1 MVSTIVAVVVYNRLS
16 NIKTWINCW
25 NQCHKEDAE
34 LIIVH
39 NYYNDESELKKF
51 KDYCDSKEIRY
62 VPCNK
67 KGFDIG
73 RMQDVFKERLDGFPN
88 NWENLIWCTDDCL
101 PMSKDFVQIFVSKL
115 NIPCTG
121 VACIEISPSV
131 TTHIR
136 TTGFA
141 IKKETSKKITFPAD
155 PVTTKEHCYAFEHR
169 GNKQVFYNQVK
180 TLGLQVVQV
189 APAASSPLYDTGYW
203 KRLDRQAEHEKVFG
217 GKAGDKVVFIC
228 PIYDAYPQIIS
239 SLICQ
244 THQNWEL
251 LLINDNPVTFAKD
264 FTAKIVF
271 AANDKRINYIKRERA
286 ANYGHPHRQWA
297 LKELH
302 RLCPDADYVVI
313 TNADNYYVPTFLEY
327 MLEGFRLNP
336 LAKAVYCSAMVHSY
350 KKWEVI
356 PCRLE
361 RGYLDCGGVVIKKD
375 VACEVGWNSFE
386 HSSDWTYFSDI
397 IKQYGMKSF
406 AVVKGVLFT
415 HN

>member
-1 MVSTIVAVVVYNRLS
+1 VSVVVYNRLN

-25 NQCHKEDAE
+25 RQCNKEDTE

-39 NYYNDESELKKF
+39 NFYDDESELKKF
-51 KDYCDSKEIRY
+51 KDYCDSENIRY

-73 RMQDVFKERLDGFPN
+73 RMQDVFKERLEGFPN
-88 NWENLIWCTDDCL
+88 DWENLIWCTDDTL

-115 NIPCTG
+115 NVPGTG

-131 TTHIR
+131 TMHIR

-155 PVTTKEHCYAFEHR
+155 PVTTKAHCYAFEHR
-169 GNKQVFYNQVK
+169 GQRNMIFYNQIK
-180 TLGLQVVQV
+180 ALGLQVVQV
-189 APAASSPLYDTGYW
+189 AKAENSPLYDTGYW

-244 THQNWEL
+244 THKNWEL
-251 LLINDNPVTFAKD
+251 ILIDDNPETTITKSVVDAT
-264 FTAKIVF
+264 
-271 AANDKRINYIKRERA
+271 NDKRINYIKRERK

-297 LKELH
+297 LKELYN
-302 RLCPDADYVVI
+302 LCPDADYVVI
-313 TNADNYYVPTFLEY
+313 SNSDNYYAPVFLAY

-350 KKWEVI
+350 IKWGI
-356 PCRLE
+356 LQCRLE
-361 RGYLDCGGVVIKKD
+361 RGFLDCGGVMVKVT
-375 VACEVGWNSFE
+375 VACETGWNDVES
-386 HSSDWTYFSDI
+386 HSADWAYFSDI

-406 AVVKGVLFT
+406 AVVKGCLFT